1 MTGVVEIILNSNR
14 AVSGQEPTLKPFL
27 QQKEVIELGR
37 NVEGKQFLVGGH
49 KAAVQGATSS
59 LIFTAEAPGQ
69 WGAHTSYFMLPLG
82 AGFTV
87 YST

>member
-1 MTGVVEIILNSNR
+1 MAEIILNSNR

-49 KAAVQGATSS
+49 KA
-59 LIFTAEAPGQ
+59 
-69 WGAHTSYFMLPLG
+69 
-82 AGFTV
+82 
-87 YST
+87 